1 LIPDEEDIVK
11 YNDNRYTLKMLDV
24 EKIITGLFEN
34 EFPEVTIALPDDE
47 ELKIALNIRRII

>member
-1 LIPDEEDIVK
+1 MIPDEEDIVK

-24 EKIITGLFEN
+24 EKIITSLFEN